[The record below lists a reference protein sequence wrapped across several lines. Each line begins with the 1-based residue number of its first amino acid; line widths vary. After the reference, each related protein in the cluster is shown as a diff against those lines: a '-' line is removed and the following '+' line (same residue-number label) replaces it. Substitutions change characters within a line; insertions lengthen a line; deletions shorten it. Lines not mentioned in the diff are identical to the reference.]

1 MKSSA
6 AALVTLMLVL
16 VASGIGCAQP
26 VVRVEGVLE
35 GVDCRSNSVAV
46 KMPDGL
52 RVFQTNRYTAVFV
65 GPVSLSVCALD
76 HYVGSVVTVSLT
88 PSDSEFIAGRVDVL
102 SSAVPSGPPAPSY
115 GYQAPGYP
123 AYPAY
128 PYYYP
133 YYAAPYCYQPY
144 PGPYYGPSSYCYGP
158 YAGYYPYPAYYS
170 YPYYYGP
177 FFGFGIGVVYHSW
190 PYYHFYR

>member
-6 AALVTLMLVL
+6 TALVTLMLVL
-16 VASGIGCAQP
+16 TASGIGLAQP
-26 VVRVEGVLE
+26 VLRVQGVLQ
-35 GVDCRSNSVAV
+35 GVDCQSNSVAI

-65 GPVSLSVCALD
+65 GAVSVSVCALD
-76 HYVGSVVTVSLT
+76 HYVGSIVTVSLA
-88 PSDSEFIAGRVDVL
+88 PSDSRFIAGRIDVE
-102 SSAVPSGPPAPSY
+102 STAVPIVPSVPSY

-123 AYPAY
+123 AYPAN

-133 YYAAPYCYQPY
+133 YGAAPYCYQFY
-144 PGPYYGPSSYCYGP
+144 PGPYYGPPSYCYGP

-177 FFGFGIGVVYHSW
+177 FFGLGIGLVYRSW

>member
-1 MKSSA
+1 VKSSA
-6 AALVTLMLVL
+6 TALVTLMLAL
-16 VASGIGCAQP
+16 TASDIAFSQP
-26 VVRVEGVLE
+26 VLRVQGALQ
-35 GVDCRSNSVAV
+35 GIDCQSNSVAI
-46 KMPDGL
+46 KMPDGP
-52 RVFQTNRYTAVFV
+52 RVFQTNRYTAVFD
-65 GPVSLSVCALD
+65 GPVALSVCALD
-76 HYVGSVVTVSLT
+76 HYVGRIVTVSLT
-88 PSDSEFIAGRVDVL
+88 ASDSEFIAGRIDVL
-102 SSAVPSGPPAPSY
+102 SAAAPAASSVPSY

-133 YYAAPYCYQPY
+133 YYAVPYCYQPY
-144 PGPYYGPSSYCYGP
+144 YGPYCYSP

-177 FFGFGIGVVYHSW
+177 FFGFGIGVVYRSW